1 MAKCVLCNEDRAVF
15 TVKDKG
21 VCVRCA
27 EDVIADVMSNLEE
40 LISEV
45 DALNI
50 EANEILELQNKITTD
65 AEVASEKMGH
75 LEDNTLSLAAI
86 MSNLRDIVDPLLE
99 PQQPKALRDDVKVIF
114 DTLKP
119 GTPAYEAA
127 LRIQKQLGD

>member
-1 MAKCVLCNEDRAVF
+1 MAKCVLCGEDRAVL
-15 TVKDKG
+15 TVKGEG

-27 EDVIADVMSNLEE
+27 EDTIADITSNLEE
-40 LISEV
+40 LISEI
-45 DALNI
+45 DTLNI
-50 EANEILELQNKITTD
+50 EANEILELQDKITAE
-65 AEVASEKMGH
+65 AEVASEKMGR

-86 MSNLRDIVDPLLE
+86 MSNLRDIVGPLLK
-99 PQQPKALRDDVKVIF
+99 PQQPKALHDDVKVIF